1 MKIFAQTPSRISL
14 MGGGTDLE
22 PFSREYGGIVLSLA
36 INLRQNVILRTED
49 DLWEK
54 HISLP
59 SDADPQLAYTILDQ
73 FGINSMHHSVLES
86 SFDGIMGAGLGS
98 SGSFSVA
105 LIGAIFKS
113 KAYEIDRALIAETAY
128 DIEVNKLGW
137 VGGRQDQIAAANGGL
152 NAIRFDK
159 KGSSIVNLD
168 RNLAEKLCSYLLLVY
183 TGGVRQSRKIQSN
196 YKSLTEQQ
204 LSSLKRMKT
213 YAEIALSH
221 ITFGN
226 PDFVM
231 VGNIMDFAYQLKKES
246 NRGVATPKI
255 DEVYDLGKKLGAIGG
270 KVLGAGGGG
279 YMLFFVDPIKRETVV
294 KGLAKKGVE
303 EVDFAPDFTGLDVR
317 RL

>member
-105 LIGAIFKS
+105 LIGF
-113 KAYEIDRALIAETAY
+113 
-128 DIEVNKLGW
+128 
-137 VGGRQDQIAAANGGL
+137 
-152 NAIRFDK
+152 FDK
-159 KGSSIVNLD
+159 
-168 RNLAEKLCSYLLLVY
+168 
-183 TGGVRQSRKIQSN
+183 
-196 YKSLTEQQ
+196 
-204 LSSLKRMKT
+204 
-213 YAEIALSH
+213 
-221 ITFGN
+221 
-226 PDFVM
+226 
-231 VGNIMDFAYQLKKES
+231 
-246 NRGVATPKI
+246 
-255 DEVYDLGKKLGAIGG
+255 
-270 KVLGAGGGG
+270 VL
-279 YMLFFVDPIKRETVV
+279 
-294 KGLAKKGVE
+294 
-303 EVDFAPDFTGLDVR
+303 
-317 RL
+317 